1 MLGRRVRHYPDQR
14 RGVPYP
20 VASPGRN
27 DGDPPGRTGAVPG
40 GYLRRVA
47 LTREQCRGTD
57 RKLCRLRLYQLAPSG
72 QIVNFA
78 AGSIALQLV
87 SPRTFSIILYRASGF
102 LNGRDVIWPSRNSSA
117 ESRLFYPRLDTVH
130 RLFKWKLGGRV
141 DSVETMLRQCCSVAV
156 LQCIARDTHSASKN
170 YDVSA
175 CEQWLGTAGKCWRRT
190 V

>member
-1 MLGRRVRHYPDQR
+1 
-14 RGVPYP
+14 
-20 VASPGRN
+20 VASPGRD

-47 LTREQCRGTD
+47 LRREQCRGTD
-57 RKLCRLRLYQLAPSG
+57 RKLCRLGLYQLAPSS

-78 AGSIALQLV
+78 AGSIDFQLLVV
-87 SPRTFSIILYRASGF
+87 SPRTFSILLYRASGF

-117 ESRLFYPRLDTVH
+117 ESRLFYPHLDTVQ
-130 RLFKWKLGGRV
+130 RLFKWKLGGRE
-141 DSVETMLRQCCSVAV
+141 DSVETV

-175 CEQWLGTAGKCWRRT
+175 CELWLATAGKCWRRT